1 MGGNVGG
8 NVGGDVGGDV
18 RGNVGGNVGER
29 RHWVL
34 YIQRNLSIVDTIRT
48 QLAVLCREM
57 SLIQRWICTQL
68 YVVGTADSVLI
79 REVILYSEDPLWLW
93 RFPSMYLVIAGIVRL
108 TLCVCV
114 GTFILCQSHV
124 CLYQRRVIEV
134 FRAPLANCT
143 LLSFA

>member
-8 NVGGDVGGDV
+8 KVEGNVGGDV

-48 QLAVLCREM
+48 QPAVLCREM

-93 RFPSMYLVIAGIVRL
+93 RFPSMYLVIAGVVRL
-108 TLCVCV
+108 YSVCVCRDIYTV
-114 GTFILCQSHV
+114 PITCTLVSH
-124 CLYQRRVIEV
+124 RVIEV